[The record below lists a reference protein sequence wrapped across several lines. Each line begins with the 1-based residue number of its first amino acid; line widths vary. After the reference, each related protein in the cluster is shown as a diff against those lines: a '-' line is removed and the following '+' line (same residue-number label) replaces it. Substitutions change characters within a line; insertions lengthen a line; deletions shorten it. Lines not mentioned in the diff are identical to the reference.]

1 MAVAQYRP
9 GMARHVCSN
18 CGATVVDEE
27 FCPTCGSWIDP
38 LTTSKARNRSGD
50 DFEEFDLDDSPPPPR
65 TAGEPLICPSCGA
78 PNPTTNRHCEECGA
92 RLRQGPLPAAPRPAV
107 QATAGVRAVIALSS
121 LLAIVV
127 LGALIINLFRGDEI
141 TTTTT
146 LAAADGSTTS
156 PVVDNTVPAPDQI
169 DVLVAN
175 CTPEGIGGDFACS
188 NLIDG
193 NEGEYQIN
201 WNELPETEK
210 TVVIELTF
218 AQPMVVERIDWN
230 NIVDETRF
238 RLNYRVKSITI
249 AAEGNPVEVGQELQN
264 TPGLQSFQFAAIRA
278 NWIRITVQSV
288 YSAEVVNEQ
297 EPFDEL
303 AIDDIT
309 VIGYPAPDTTG
320 SNTATTSGG
329 TTTTGD

>member
-1 MAVAQYRP
+1 
-9 GMARHVCSN
+9 MARHVCTN

-38 LTTSKARNRSGD
+38 LTTATPRKRDND
-50 DFEEFDLDDSPPPPR
+50 DYEEFDLEEGPPPQR
-65 TAGEPLICPSCGA
+65 ATTEREPLICPSCGA
-78 PNPTTNRHCEECGA
+78 PNPATNRHCEECGA
-92 RLRQGPLPAAPRPAV
+92 RLRQGPLPTAPRPAV
-107 QATAGVRAVIALSS
+107 QATAGVRAVIALSA
-121 LLAIVV
+121 LLGVVV
-127 LGALIINLFRGDEI
+127 LGALIINLVQGDD

-146 LAAADGSTTS
+146 TAAAANGSTTVTQ
-156 PVVDNTVPAPDQI
+156 PDEVVPEPDQI

-175 CTPEGIGGDFACS
+175 CTPEGLGGDFACS

-193 NEGEYQIN
+193 NEGEFQIN

-210 TVVIELTF
+210 RVVIELTF

-230 NIVDETRF
+230 NITDDVRF
-238 RLNYRVKSITI
+238 RLNYRVKSVTI
-249 AAEGNPVEVGQELQN
+249 EAEGNPVPVGQELQN

-288 YSAEVVNEQ
+288 YAAEVVNEQ

-309 VIGYPAPDTTG
+309 VIGYPAPDTSGTG
-320 SNTATTSGG
+320 GGTGG
-329 TTTTGD
+329 TTTTTAG

>member
-1 MAVAQYRP
+1 MVVAQYRP
-9 GMARHVCSN
+9 GMARHVCTN

-38 LTTSKARNRSGD
+38 LTTTSTRNRNGED
-50 DFEEFDLDDSPPPPR
+50 YEEFNLEDAPPVQR
-65 TAGEPLICPSCGA
+65 AGGEPVICPSCGA
-78 PNPTTNRHCEECGA
+78 PNPATNRHCEECGA

-121 LLAIVV
+121 LLAVVV
-127 LGALIINLFRGDEI
+127 LGALIINLFRGDEL

-146 LAAADGSTTS
+146 ATATDGSTT
-156 PVVDNTVPAPDQI
+156 VATNNDTVPEPDQI

-175 CTPEGIGGDFACS
+175 CVPEGLGGDFACS

-193 NEGEYQIN
+193 NEGEFQIN
-201 WNELPETEK
+201 WNELPDTEK
-210 TVVIELTF
+210 SVVIELTF

-230 NIVDETRF
+230 NITDETRF

-249 AAEGNPVEVGQELQN
+249 EAEGNPVPVGQELQN

-278 NWIRITVQSV
+278 NWIRVTVLSV
-288 YSAEVVNEQ
+288 YAAEVVNEQ
-297 EPFDEL
+297 EPFDEM

-320 SNTATTSGG
+320 NNAIGTEA
-329 TTTTGD
+329 TTTTGG